1 MDFDY
6 NTMYREYFKI
16 YEDCKRKYSFGEISE
31 SEFRKIVI
39 SATNDSLK
47 EDNIL
52 NNGTFKLILR
62 SNLDKLLKKEVI
74 AKIKDNQYYYL
85 NNYFNGLY
93 IIGQSYDKF
102 LMILEAIIK
111 FLNTYEVKMTGDT
124 ASKLIENNI
133 NVNYII
139 KYVYSYN
146 FRLRHT
152 KLFKDY
158 NINMLLL
165 YYGLNHKTLVSEE
178 QSIVIND
185 DIIMDNKSIRKKK
198 KRTNINRFKY
208 GQVQERNQTIRKI
221 NKSIYYIFNEY
232 THEEVNNAYNCLSED
247 NKNVLNKFYN
257 AYLEPTNWDLL
268 TGSYAAEIYRI
279 LYINMDLILK
289 RNRGLVSHKKN
300 LYFRYPTYSKE
311 EIKTVIENLP
321 FDMQALIGIR
331 FDINGNYKSGK
342 ITKEVYNKIKAI
354 TTGIIPRR
362 LKKLRISRLI
372 DFLSLYYYNSYKNE
386 QIEEVLLFLGS
397 TYQNNLY
404 QSLEFRDYM
413 GNVKDE
419 KLFKKCIAIFDM
431 HIRRT
436 DKRDIIINQ
445 IKSSYENVSDEL
457 VKVLLM
463 KMGYFDGK
471 CYSNMEISVRLHIS
485 LKDVEED
492 LNILEN
498 IVKDLRCNSKKLKK
512 KNS

>member
-47 EDNIL
+47 EDNVL

-74 AKIKDNQYYYL
+74 AKIKNNQYYYL

-165 YYGLNHKTLVSEE
+165 YYGLNHKTLVSED

-185 DIIMDNKSIRKKK
+185 DTIMDNKSIREKKK
-198 KRTNINRFKY
+198 KTNTNRFKD

-221 NKSIYYIFNEY
+221 NKSIYYIFNE
-232 THEEVNNAYNCLSED
+232 
-247 NKNVLNKFYN
+247 
-257 AYLEPTNWDLL
+257 
-268 TGSYAAEIYRI
+268 
-279 LYINMDLILK
+279 
-289 RNRGLVSHKKN
+289 
-300 LYFRYPTYSKE
+300 
-311 EIKTVIENLP
+311 
-321 FDMQALIGIR
+321 
-331 FDINGNYKSGK
+331 
-342 ITKEVYNKIKAI
+342 
-354 TTGIIPRR
+354 
-362 LKKLRISRLI
+362 
-372 DFLSLYYYNSYKNE
+372 
-386 QIEEVLLFLGS
+386 
-397 TYQNNLY
+397 
-404 QSLEFRDYM
+404 
-413 GNVKDE
+413 
-419 KLFKKCIAIFDM
+419 
-431 HIRRT
+431 
-436 DKRDIIINQ
+436 
-445 IKSSYENVSDEL
+445 
-457 VKVLLM
+457 
-463 KMGYFDGK
+463 
-471 CYSNMEISVRLHIS
+471 
-485 LKDVEED
+485 
-492 LNILEN
+492 
-498 IVKDLRCNSKKLKK
+498 
-512 KNS
+512 